1 MTKLFEG
8 KVALVTG
15 ASRGIGA
22 ATAKALAAQGAH
34 VIITARTAKDLEA
47 VEDAIFNA
55 GGNATIAPLD
65 LTDGDSIARL
75 ATAVT
80 ERWGKLDVLV
90 LNAAMLGTLAPVPA
104 IDGAEFAR
112 LFTLNVTA
120 QQVLIASFDALLR
133 KSDAGRLVALT
144 SSVGAA
150 PRAFWGAYGASKAA
164 LETLVAS
171 YGEEVKNLSAVRT
184 AIVDPG
190 RTRTQMRA
198 KAYPGE
204 DPATVHLSWDDA
216 PEEIR
221 QSAIVGVEHA
231 LDGARADAREE
242 GLDLLLRQVTGSGK
256 PRRRRRALKKLTFET
271 FFEYKKILVP

>member
-55 GGNATIAPLD
+55 GGIATIAPLD

-80 ERWGKLDVLV
+80 ERWGKLDILV

-204 DPATVHLSWDDA
+204 DPATVKEPSVVAD
-216 PEEIR
+216 
-221 QSAIVGVEHA
+221 AIVA
-231 LDGARADAREE
+231 M
-242 GLDLLLRQVTGSGK
+242 
-256 PRRRRRALKKLTFET
+256 LTTEFET
-271 FFEYKKILVP
+271 GHRLAVAG

>member
-90 LNAAMLGTLAPVPA
+90 LNAAMLGTLAPVAA

-184 AIVDPG
+184 IIVDPG

-204 DPATVHLSWDDA
+204 DPATVKEPSVVAD
-216 PEEIR
+216 
-221 QSAIVGVEHA
+221 AIVA
-231 LDGARADAREE
+231 M
-242 GLDLLLRQVTGSGK
+242 
-256 PRRRRRALKKLTFET
+256 LTTEFET
-271 FFEYKKILVP
+271 GHRLVVEG

>member
-104 IDGAEFAR
+104 IDAAEFAR

-120 QQVLIASFDALLR
+120 QQVLIASFDTLLR

-144 SSVGAA
+144 SSVGAV

-184 AIVDPG
+184 IIVDPG

-204 DPATVHLSWDDA
+204 DPATVKEPSVVAD
-216 PEEIR
+216 
-221 QSAIVGVEHA
+221 AIV
-231 LDGARADAREE
+231 
-242 GLDLLLRQVTGSGK
+242 TM
-256 PRRRRRALKKLTFET
+256 LTTEFET
-271 FFEYKKILVP
+271 GHRLVVAG